1 MKSASNVSFF
11 VYFIIALARP
21 HRTSMSVVVKIAG
34 FVVGTADRQTQRII
48 NLPHPNRISSGKIV
62 VDGYHMDAL
71 AGNGVKIRRQSGDQS
86 FSFASPHL
94 GDFPLMQNNSAKKLD
109 VKMPLTERSSGRF
122 SCRRKR
128 FRQNFVQRLSVIKPV
143 S

>member
-1 MKSASNVSFF
+1 
-11 VYFIIALARP
+11 
-21 HRTSMSVVVKIAG
+21 MSTVIYIAG
-34 FVVGTADRQTQRII
+34 FVIGTTDRQSQRVV
-48 NLPHPNRISSGKIV
+48 NLPHPNRVSSGKII
-62 VDGYHMDAL
+62 VDGYHMDAF

-86 FSFASPHL
+86 FSFAGPHL
-94 GDFPLMQNNSAKKLD
+94 GDFSLMQNNSAQKLD

-128 FRQNFVQRLSVIKPV
+128 FRQNFVQRLSAIKPV